1 MTTEELNQIERLV
14 AILSL
19 GLCSAIKH
27 EVINIDEAEHI
38 LYSPFTIKK
47 LTEIGSHQEII
58 ELIHAGTELEDL
70 ASLLPKEL
78 SKTLSQIEGKTLKLL
93 STSSKTNPQLEKWL
107 SQYLKEKSV
116 SHFREPLQRVA

>member
-1 MTTEELNQIERLV
+1 MTTEELNQIERLI

-19 GLCSAIKH
+19 GLCTAIKH
-27 EVINIDEAEHI
+27 QAIHIDEAEHI
-38 LYSPFTIKK
+38 LYSPLTLKK
-47 LTEIGSHQEII
+47 LTEIGSNQEII